1 MTALYQMHDF
11 MKTHKQLYSTVLAA
25 TLIFLSGCKMMQPVQ
40 HTSSIKSPETFEG
53 QTDSVGVGAMQWK
66 TFFKDPNLTALIDT
80 ALINNPDLKMAI
92 QRMEMAKTNITFATG
107 ALFPAVNAEI
117 SGGGRKFGDYTMDG
131 VGNYDTNF
139 SENIDNDRRLPAP
152 FLPDYFV
159 GFRSTWEVDI
169 WGKLK
174 TQRKAAYTRFL
185 ATEKGKHLITTSL
198 IAQVSSLYYELLAM
212 DSELAII
219 QKNINL
225 QQSAVENIKI
235 QKEGGRANELGVR
248 QFIAQLLNTQSL
260 EIQINQRIAEA
271 ENNLNVLLGRFP
283 QRIQRNGNL
292 NENLP
297 ERVQAGIPSRML
309 IRRPDIQQAEFDL
322 LANHA
327 DLQAARLAFLP
338 SLNITGLLGFNAFKG
353 SLLFNPGSIA
363 YSALGGLAAP
373 IFNRRALKS
382 GQKRLEASSIESLY
396 AYNKAILTGFQE
408 VSTSLKKIEN
418 SKKIADFKKQEVEV
432 LQQAVATSR
441 DLFTT
446 GYANYLE
453 IIAAQKN
460 VLDAELALTEV
471 QKDQH
476 LALIEL
482 YRSLGGGWE

>member
-1 MTALYQMHDF
+1 
-11 MKTHKQLYSTVLAA
+11 MKTYKKAYQILLAV
-25 TLIFLSGCKMMQPVQ
+25 TLIFLGGCKVMQPIQ
-40 HTSSIKSPETFEG
+40 HASSIRTPEAFES
-53 QTDSVGVGAMQWK
+53 QTDSTGIGSMQWK
-66 TFFKDPNLTALIDT
+66 SFFKDANLIALIDT
-80 ALINNPDLKMAI
+80 ALLNNPDLRMAI
-92 QRMEMAKTNITFATG
+92 QRIEMAKTNILLAKG
-107 ALFPAVNAEI
+107 ALLPAVNAEI
-117 SGGGRKFGDYTMDG
+117 SGGVRKFGDYTMDG

-139 SENIDNDRRLPAP
+139 SENIDSDRRLPAP
-152 FLPDYFV
+152 FMPDYFV

-169 WGKLK
+169 WGKLR

-185 ATEKGKHLITTSL
+185 ATQKGRNLVVTSL
-198 IAQVSSLYYELLAM
+198 IAQVARLYYELLAM

-219 QKNINL
+219 QKNITL

-248 QFIAQLLNTQSL
+248 QFTAQLLNTQSL
-260 EIQINQRIAEA
+260 EIQINQRIVEA
-271 ENNLNVLLGRFP
+271 ENNLNLLLGRFP
-283 QRIQRNGNL
+283 QKITRSGRL

-297 ERVQAGIPSRML
+297 ERVQAGIPSKML
-309 IRRPDIQQAEFDL
+309 IRRPDIQQAELEL

-327 DLQAARLAFLP
+327 DLQAVRLAFLP

-353 SLLFNPGSIA
+353 SLLFNSGSLA

-373 IFNRRALKS
+373 IFNRKALKA
-382 GQKRLEASSIESLY
+382 GQKRFEAASIESLY

-418 SKKIADFKKQEVEV
+418 TKKISDFKKQEVDV
-432 LQQAVATSR
+432 LQLAVVTSR
-441 DLFTT
+441 DLFLT
-446 GYANYLE
+446 GYATYLE

-460 VLDAELALTEV
+460 VLEAELALTEV

-476 LALIEL
+476 LALVDL

>member
-1 MTALYQMHDF
+1 MKTYKKAYYPLLTAL
-11 MKTHKQLYSTVLAA
+11 L
-25 TLIFLSGCKMMQPVQ
+25 FLGGCKMMQPVQ
-40 HTSSIKSPETFEG
+40 HASHIKTPQNFEN
-53 QTDSVGVGAMQWK
+53 QTDSSGIGAMQWK
-66 TFFKDPNLTALIDT
+66 SFFKDPNLTALIDT
-80 ALINNPDLKMAI
+80 ALLNNPDLKMAV
-92 QRMEMAKTNITFATG
+92 QRIEMAKTNILLAKG
-107 ALFPAVNAEI
+107 ALLPAVNAEI

-139 SENIDNDRRLPAP
+139 SENIDSDRRLPAP
-152 FLPDYFV
+152 FMPDYFV
-159 GFRSTWEVDI
+159 GFRSSWEVDI
-169 WGKLK
+169 WGKLRS
-174 TQRKAAYTRFL
+174 QRKAAYTRFL
-185 ATEKGKHLITTSL
+185 ATQKGKNLVVTSL
-198 IAQVSSLYYELLAM
+198 IAHVSRLYYELLAM

-219 QKNINL
+219 QKNITL

-248 QFIAQLLNTQSL
+248 QFTAQLLNTQSL
-260 EIQINQRIAEA
+260 EIQIDQRIAEA
-271 ENNLNVLLGRFP
+271 ENNLNLLLGRFP
-283 QRIQRNGNL
+283 QKIIRSGKL

-297 ERVQAGIPSRML
+297 DSIQAGIPSNML
-309 IRRPDIQQAEFDL
+309 IRRPDIQQAELEL

-353 SLLFNPGSIA
+353 SLLFNSGSLA

-373 IFNRRALKS
+373 IFNRKALKA
-382 GQKRLEASSIESLY
+382 GQKRFEAASIESLY

-418 SKKIADFKKQEVEV
+418 TKKISNFKKQEVDV
-432 LQQAVATSR
+432 LQLAVVTSR

-446 GYANYLE
+446 GYATYLE

-460 VLDAELALTEV
+460 VLEAELALTEV

-476 LALIEL
+476 LALIDL

>member
-1 MTALYQMHDF
+1 
-11 MKTHKQLYSTVLAA
+11 MKTYKKAYQTLLAA
-25 TLIFLSGCKMMQPVQ
+25 TLIFVSGCKMMQPVQ
-40 HTSSIKSPETFEG
+40 HASSIRTPETFDS
-53 QTDSVGVGAMQWK
+53 QTDSTGIGSMQWK
-66 TFFKDPNLTALIDT
+66 TFFKDANLIALIDT
-80 ALINNPDLKMAI
+80 ALLNNPDLKMAV
-92 QRMEMAKTNITFATG
+92 QRIEMAKTNILLAKG
-107 ALFPAVNAEI
+107 ALLPAVNAEI

-139 SENIDNDRRLPAP
+139 SENIDSDRRLPAP
-152 FLPDYFV
+152 FMPDYFV

-169 WGKLK
+169 WGKLR

-185 ATEKGKHLITTSL
+185 ATQKGRNLVVTSL
-198 IAQVSSLYYELLAM
+198 IAQVSRLYYELLAM

-219 QKNINL
+219 QKNIVL

-248 QFIAQLLNTQSL
+248 QFTAQLLNTQSL
-260 EIQINQRIAEA
+260 EIQINQRIVEA
-271 ENNLNVLLGRFP
+271 ENNLNLLLGRFP
-283 QRIQRNGNL
+283 QKITRGGKL

-297 ERVQAGIPSRML
+297 ERVQAGIPSKML
-309 IRRPDIQQAEFDL
+309 IRRPDIQQAELEL

-338 SLNITGLLGFNAFKG
+338 ALNITGLLGFNAFKG
-353 SLLFNPGSIA
+353 SLLFNTGSIA

-373 IFNRRALKS
+373 IFNRKALKA
-382 GQKRLEASSIESLY
+382 GQKRFEAASIESLY

-418 SKKIADFKKQEVEV
+418 TKKISDFKKQEVDV
-432 LQQAVATSR
+432 LQQAVVTSR

-446 GYANYLE
+446 GYATYLE

-460 VLDAELALTEV
+460 VLEAELALTEV

-476 LALIEL
+476 LALVDL